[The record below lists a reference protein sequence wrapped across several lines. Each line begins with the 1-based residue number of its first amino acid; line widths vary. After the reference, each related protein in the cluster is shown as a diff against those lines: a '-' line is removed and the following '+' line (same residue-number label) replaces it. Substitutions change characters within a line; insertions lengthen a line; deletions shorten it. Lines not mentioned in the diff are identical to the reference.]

1 MKYYFDREKG
11 LICRGDP
18 DKMTAQQRA
27 NWTLIQTVL
36 DQEYNNGFRRG
47 HEVALMEMK
56 DKCPNPVRKVDC
68 AGCKYELTSGVKYG
82 KIGASGI
89 QPREEGPDSGA
100 ERSRTIRERNK
111 TAILLPEEPQKGSQV

>member
-1 MKYYFDREKG
+1 MKYYFDREKA
-11 LICRGDP
+11 LIVKGDP

-36 DQEYNNGFRRG
+36 DQEYNNGFRKGR
-47 HEVALMEMK
+47 EVALMEMK

-68 AGCKYELTSGVKYG
+68 PGCKYELTSGVQYG

-89 QPREEGPDSGA
+89 QPRKEGPDSGA
-100 ERSRTIRERNK
+100 ERSRT
-111 TAILLPEEPQKGSQV
+111 